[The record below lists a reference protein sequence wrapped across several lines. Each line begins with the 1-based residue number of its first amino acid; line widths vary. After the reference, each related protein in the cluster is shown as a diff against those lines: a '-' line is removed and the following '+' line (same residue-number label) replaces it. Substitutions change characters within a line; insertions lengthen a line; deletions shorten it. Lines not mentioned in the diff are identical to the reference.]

1 MKYIYLSA
9 LTLFAAYILVLIFI
23 YTNQRNLLYHPKENN
38 YAGDTIKFDY
48 KEVFIEVEQDI
59 KIKSWFIEKN
69 LKLKSWFVK
78 KDLKKFKTLIFF
90 HGNAGNLLNRV
101 HKINKLNNL
110 NLNIL
115 IISWRSFSGNLGSPT
130 EINLYNDARKGIDW
144 LNKQGVKKENIIL
157 YGESLGTGVAVQLA
171 QEDTFNSIILESP
184 YTSMEKAA
192 KIYYPYLPVKLL
204 LKDKFD
210 SIKKIK
216 NVKIPILI
224 MHGAQDSIIPFE
236 MGVEIFEK
244 ANEPKYSYFSQDD
257 NHMMDFNEELI
268 KKIKSFIYLN

>member
-1 MKYIYLSA
+1 MK
-9 LTLFAAYILVLIFI
+9 
-23 YTNQRNLLYHPKENN
+23 NN
-38 YAGDTIKFDY
+38 YLDDKIQFNY
-48 KEVFIEVEQDI
+48 EEVFIEVEKD
-59 KIKSWFIEKN
+59 

-78 KDLKKFKTLIFF
+78 KDLKKLKTLIFF
-90 HGNAGNLLNRV
+90 HGNAGNLFNRV

-115 IISWRSFSGNLGSPT
+115 IISWRSFSSNLGNPT
-130 EINLYNDARKGIDW
+130 EVNLYNDARKSIDW

-171 QEDTFNSIILESP
+171 QEDTFN
-184 YTSMEKAA
+184 
-192 KIYYPYLPVKLL
+192 LPVKLL

-224 MHGAQDSIIPFE
+224 MHGAQDSIIPFK

-257 NHMMDFNEELI
+257 NHMMDFNEELM

>member
-1 MKYIYLSA
+1 MKYIYLSV
-9 LTLFAAYILVLIFI
+9 LTLFSAYILVLIFI
-23 YTNQRNLLYHPKENN
+23 YTNQRNLLYHPTENN
-38 YAGDTIKFDY
+38 YLDDKIQFNY
-48 KEVFIEVEQDI
+48 EEVFIEV
-59 KIKSWFIEKN
+59 EKN

-78 KDLKKFKTLIFF
+78 KDLKKLKTLIFF
-90 HGNAGNLLNRV
+90 HGNAGNLFNRV

-115 IISWRSFSGNLGSPT
+115 IISWRSFSSNLGNPT
-130 EINLYNDARKGIDW
+130 EVNLYNDARKSIDW

-224 MHGAQDSIIPFE
+224 MHGAQDSIIPFK

-257 NHMMDFNEELI
+257 NHMMDFNEELM